1 MLLAFGVKNIFC
13 VQKHKKMSASAQ
25 KSSPSSES
33 VISDYMS
40 PIKIFGHAKSE
51 IGEIFSE
58 INDCI
63 DDSVSL
69 LSGLFLYFCLC
80 DCTYCCE

>member
-1 MLLAFGVKNIFC
+1 
-13 VQKHKKMSASAQ
+13 MSASAQ
-25 KSSPSSES
+25 KPSSSSES

-58 INDCI
+58 ISDYI
-63 DDSVSL
+63 DDSISM
-69 LSGLFLYFCLC
+69 LSGLF
-80 DCTYCCE
+80 